1 MPYAQSGNVKLYYAD
16 TGTGYPIVFVHEFGS
31 DLREWETQVRWFSRE
46 YRCIAFNA
54 RGYPPSDV
62 PTEEQAYG
70 YEHSVADIAAVM
82 RHLGVAKAHVV
93 GLSMGAYATL
103 VFGLRHPAMASALV
117 VAGCGSGSPKE
128 VRVAFRQQC
137 DANADAFL
145 EAGSPA
151 MAETM
156 GLSPTRVQLQIKDP
170 RGWQEFVD
178 HLAAH
183 SAQGSALTLRRYQGL
198 RPSLVDF
205 TAELKELK
213 IPVLLAVG
221 DEDEPCLE
229 TNLFLKRT
237 IPSAGLWMAPK
248 TGHAINLEEPA
259 AFNRAVQDFFGTVER
274 GRWALRD
281 PRAIGGSVL
290 GAVPAQ
296 TAAPKSTAA

>member
-1 MPYAQSGNVKLYYAD
+1 MPFAQSGAVKLYYEE
-16 TGTGYPIVFVHEFGS
+16 TGSGYPVVFVHEFGA
-31 DLREWETQVRWFSRE
+31 DCREWETQVRWFSRE
-46 YRCIAFNA
+46 YRCVAFNA

-62 PTEEQAYG
+62 LTEENAYG
-70 YEHSVADIAAVM
+70 YQHSVEDIAAVM
-82 RHLGVAKAHVV
+82 RAAGIAKAHVV

-103 VFGLRHPAMASALV
+103 LFGLRHPDMASALV

-128 VRVAFRQQC
+128 VRASFKQQC
-137 DANADAFL
+137 EANAELFL
-145 EAGSPA
+145 TSGSPA
-151 MAETM
+151 MAEIM
-156 GLSPTRVQLQIKDP
+156 GHSPTRIQLKLKDP

-183 SAQGSALTLRRYQGL
+183 SAQGSGLTMRRYQAL

-205 TAELKELK
+205 TDELKKLTV
-213 IPVLLAVG
+213 PVLLAVG
-221 DEDEPCLE
+221 DEDDPCLE

-274 GRWALRD
+274 GRWSLRD
-281 PRAIGGSVL
+281 PRAIGESVF
-290 GAVPAQ
+290 G
-296 TAAPKSTAA
+296 AAPAAKSSAA